1 MPPELSP
8 EAVVRLLPSGDP
20 AARARLEAWCAAPV
34 RRLVDR
40 LLAPAPAEA
49 DRLARRA
56 LRWLEMYLRSRDP
69 AEFRAVGGTA
79 FRMRLLV
86 AAWRLLSDP
95 AEAGPP
101 PPGRAAEVP
110 PSEAY
115 QVRLFFRPH
124 GVVGGDWFD
133 IEAGDAGEVW
143 VLVAD
148 VSGKG
153 LPANLLAS
161 GLPHLWRTE
170 RVRAARRRALSPGDV
185 LALLGRELEACL
197 PDGVFV
203 EATLGRFGPGGRVT
217 VASAGACPVVVRRGR
232 VEVHR
237 LGGPPLG
244 LADVRGPRG
253 ERGWDLRPGDEC
265 LLATDG
271 LFDQRSG
278 AAGEDRLSD
287 RLPALL
293 DEAGAPA
300 SLHEAV
306 AAGLRRAVEAY
317 GQDDDIA
324 VVTVAFRAPA
334 AGAREGS
341 DVPV

>member
-8 EAVVRLLPSGDP
+8 EAVVRLLQQGDP

-40 LLAPAPAEA
+40 LLAPPPDQA
-49 DRLARRA
+49 DRLARRT

-79 FRMRLLV
+79 FRMRLLA
-86 AAWRLLSDP
+86 AAWRLLSEP
-95 AEAGPP
+95 AEAGPRP
-101 PPGRAAEVP
+101 PDRAAEVP

-115 QVRLFFRPH
+115 HVRLFFRPH
-124 GVVGGDWFD
+124 GAVGGDWFD
-133 IEAGDAGEVW
+133 VEAGDAGDVW

-170 RVRAARRRALSPGDV
+170 RVREGRRRGLPPGEV
-185 LALLGRELEACL
+185 LAHLGRELEECL
-197 PDGVFV
+197 PDCVFV
-203 EATLGRFGPGGRVT
+203 EATLGRFTPAGRAT

-232 VEVHR
+232 VEVHT

-253 ERGWDLRPGDEC
+253 ERTWDLRAGDEC

-271 LFDQRSG
+271 LFDQR
-278 AAGEDRLSD
+278 AGTAGDRLSG

-306 AAGLRRAVEAY
+306 ADGLRRALEAY

-324 VVTVAFRAPA
+324 VVTVAFRTP
-334 AGAREGS
+334 EGR